1 MLLESSI
8 SMLSGINLHLHCD
21 IQCLM
26 GPQRLVEIPT
36 KTLIWKTV
44 LSWRWVKRSNLN
56 VFLNFELGKHTQ
68 LPKSSRIVFVGKL
81 RGNRINFQ

>member
-1 MLLESSI
+1 MILESSI
-8 SMLSGINLHLHCD
+8 SMLSAVNLHLHCG

-26 GPQRLVEIPT
+26 GPQRLVEMPT
-36 KTLIWKTV
+36 KTLIWITV
-44 LSWRWVKRSNLN
+44 LSWKWVKQSNLN
-56 VFLNFELGKHTQ
+56 VLLNFELGKHIQ